1 MLDDYLARCAVL
13 GAGGKMGSGI
23 ALLIL
28 REMAR
33 SEAERSGKIAGEG
46 RLILIDKNE
55 QALTALRTYLKD
67 QLTRY
72 AEKNIISLRSYFR
85 EREELIEN
93 REMIEEFT
101 GGALSLIRLDT
112 EIEKSAGARLI
123 FEAILENVDLKAGVY
138 SGLKDL
144 CGPDTYFLTN
154 TSSIP
159 IAVLND
165 RAGLGGRI
173 IGFHFYNPPAVQKLV
188 EVIASPA
195 TDQKLVELAGELGKR
210 LQKTLIPSNDVAG
223 FIGNGH
229 FMRDILFGIGLVSKL
244 EEEAGSYQAVYL
256 VNKICQDF
264 MVRPMGIFQLTDYV
278 GLDICRMIMKIMST
292 YIEGETLHSDL
303 IDSMLEAGAAGG
315 RYPDGS
321 QKDGFFKYIKG
332 RPGGVYSLKKTRYI
346 MMEEGD
352 WVKESE
358 ARLGDLPQGHFPWKA
373 LMKDPLKDE
382 KLKAY
387 FSNLFAAGTPGA
399 GTPESGTLGAGL
411 ARRYLLE
418 SRRIAEKLVRDR
430 IANKIEDVNAVLKNG
445 FYHLYGPKNDLF

>member
-13 GAGGKMGSGI
+13 GAGGKMGGGI

-55 QALTALRTYLKD
+55 QALTALRAYLKD

-72 AEKNIISLRSYFR
+72 AEKNIISLRSYFK
-85 EREELIEN
+85 EREELVEN
-93 REMIEEFT
+93 REMIEEFA
-101 GGALSLIRLDT
+101 GGALSLVRLDT
-112 EIEKSAGARLI
+112 EIEKAGGARLI
-123 FEAILENVDLKAGVY
+123 FEAILENVDLKAEVY

-188 EVIASPA
+188 EVIAPPA
-195 TDQKLVELAGELGKR
+195 TDKKLTELAAELGKR
-210 LQKTLIPSNDVAG
+210 LRKTLIPAGDVAG

-229 FMRDILFGIGLVSKL
+229 FMREILFATGLASELAEQVGPIKAL
-244 EEEAGSYQAVYL
+244 YM
-256 VNKICQDF
+256 VNKVSQDF
-264 MVRPMGIFQLTDYV
+264 IVRPMGIFQLADYV

-292 YIEGETLHSDL
+292 YIEGETLGSDL

-315 RYPDGS
+315 QYPDGS

-332 RPGGVYSLKKTRYI
+332 RPVGVYSLKKTRYI
-346 MMEEGD
+346 MMDEGE

-358 ARLGDLPQGHFPWKA
+358 ARLGDPPQGHFPWKA
-373 LMKDPLKDE
+373 LMKDTMKDE

-387 FSNLFAAGTPGA
+387 FGNLFAA

-411 ARRYLLE
+411 AKRYLLE
-418 SRRIAEKLVRDR
+418 SRRIAEKLVRDG
-430 IANKIEDVNAVLKNG
+430 IANSIEDVNAVLQNG
-445 FYHLYGPKNDLF
+445 FYHLYGPENDLF